1 MSDRMLDEL
10 IVAMRDIHARRRRR
24 RRVTGSAALIALATA
39 IVWGTRPTPHRVVT
53 EPDTPT
59 VVQVVRNM
67 PRTGLVRMIDDEELL
82 RRLAEIDRPTGL
94 IRSEG
99 RSWLTEPV
107 VGRPQV

>member
-1 MSDRMLDEL
+1 MSERMLDEL
-10 IVAMRDIHARRRRR
+10 IVAMRDIHSRRRRR
-24 RRVTGSAALIALATA
+24 RRVTGSAALIVLATA
-39 IVWGTRPTPHRVVT
+39 IVWGTRRTPHHFVA

-59 VVQVVRNM
+59 VVQIVRSM
-67 PRTGLVRMIDDEELL
+67 PRTGVVRVIDDEELL